1 MTKIQAAVLT
11 RGGIDRDFESAA
23 ALSVREVDLAGPGP
37 GEVLIRVAAAGVCH
51 SDLSVINGT
60 RPRPVPMVLGH
71 EASGFVQQVG
81 DGVDDLAPGDHVVCI
96 FAPGCG
102 HCLPCAE
109 GRPALCTRAAKH
121 HGVGELMTGH
131 RRLSM
136 DGAPVHHHVGV
147 SAFATHAVL
156 ARPSLVKVVADIPP
170 HISALFSCAMLTGA
184 GAVFNTARVMPG
196 SKVAVIG
203 LGGVG
208 LSAVLGAVAAG
219 AGEIIAIDPFE
230 TKMQAALDMGATRA
244 IKADAHTIDAVR
256 DATGGGV
263 DIAIELAGSTRAL
276 ETAWGCTCRGGTTVT
291 AGLPHPDARM
301 SLNALQLVAEERS
314 LKGSYIGSC
323 VPQRDLPRMFALY
336 AQGKL
341 PVEKMLTHRLKLHD
355 INRAMDQL
363 DQGTAIRQ
371 VIEFDA

>member
-1 MTKIQAAVLT
+1 MKIEAAVLT
-11 RGGIDRDFESAA
+11 RGGIERNFEANN
-23 ALSVREVDLAGPGP
+23 ALEVRTLELAEPGP
-37 GEVLIRVAAAGVCH
+37 GEVRIRVAAAGVCH

-71 EASGFVQQVG
+71 EASGYVDAVG
-81 DGVDDLAPGDHVVCI
+81 DGVDDLEPGDHVVCI
-96 FAPGCG
+96 FAPGCSR
-102 HCLPCAE
+102 CLPCAE

-136 DGAPVHHHVGV
+136 DGAAVHHHVGV

-156 ARPSLVKVVADIPP
+156 ARQSLVKVDADLPP
-170 HISALFSCAMLTGA
+170 HVSALFSCAMLTGA
-184 GAVFNTARVMPG
+184 GAVFNTARVQPG
-196 SKVAVIG
+196 STVAVFG

-208 LSAVLGAVAAG
+208 LSAVLGAAAAG

-230 TKMQAALDMGATRA
+230 NKMQAAMEMGATRC
-244 IKADAHTIDAVR
+244 IKADADTVEAVR
-256 DATGGGV
+256 AATGGGV
-263 DIAIELAGSTRAL
+263 DVAIELAGSARAL
-276 ETAWGCTCRGGTTVT
+276 ESAWGCTCRGGTTVT
-291 AGLPHPDARM
+291 AGLPHPDERM
-301 SLNALQLVAEERS
+301 ALNALQLVAEERT
-314 LKGSYIGSC
+314 LRGSYIGSC
-323 VPQRDLPRMFALY
+323 VPQRDLPRMFSLH

-341 PVEKMLTHRLKLHD
+341 PVEKMLTHRLKLGD

-371 VIEFDA
+371 VIEFDQ

>member
-1 MTKIQAAVLT
+1 MMRIMAAVLT
-11 RGGIDRDFESAA
+11 RGGIQHGFEQAQ
-23 ALSVREVDLAGPGP
+23 ALTVRSVDLAPPGP

-71 EASGFVQQVG
+71 EASGSVEEVG
-81 DGVDDLAPGDHVVCI
+81 EGIDDLQPGDHVVCI

-102 HCLPCAE
+102 KCLMCAE
-109 GRPALCTRAAKH
+109 GRPALCTRAAAH
-121 HGVGELMTGH
+121 HGKGELMTGH

-156 ARPSLVKVVADIPP
+156 ARPSLVKVQADLPP
-170 HISALFSCAMLTGA
+170 HVSALFSCAMLTGA
-184 GAVFNTARVMPG
+184 GAVFNTAKVAPG
-196 SKVAVIG
+196 SRVAIFG

-208 LSAVLGAVAAG
+208 LSAVLSAVAAG
-219 AGEIIAIDPFE
+219 AGEIIAIDPFDAKLQ
-230 TKMQAALDMGATRA
+230 TALDMDATRA
-244 IKADAHTIDAVR
+244 IKADAHTVEAVR
-256 DATGGGV
+256 DLTGGGV
-263 DIAIELAGSTRAL
+263 DVAIELAGSVEAL
-276 ETAWGCTCRGGTTVT
+276 EAAWGCTCRGGLTVT

-301 SLNALQLVAEERS
+301 SLNALQLVAEERT
-314 LKGSYIGSC
+314 LRGSYIGSC

-341 PVEKMLTHRLKLHD
+341 PVEKMLTHRLKLD
-355 INRAMDQL
+355 GINRAMDRL
-363 DQGTAIRQ
+363 DDGSAIRQ
-371 VIEFDA
+371 IIEFD